1 MKRDYRNVALQVW
14 ADVGVGDGNLRLFS
28 EHTNTK
34 MLRKLCGL
42 PLFHRIRECSPCREE
57 HLF

>member
-1 MKRDYRNVALQVW
+1 MDYRNVALQVW

-28 EHTNTK
+28 EHTKTK
-34 MLRKLCGL
+34 MLRKPRGL
-42 PLFHRIRECSPCREE
+42 PLYHWIRDCSPRREE